1 MGEPDPYMY
10 AHEKGA
16 SYVLQLDGASA
27 CAPATTRR
35 IAGVE
40 ESKIVNCQRVE
51 IAKFKTHSKKL
62 APDIIVR
69 VKGEAR

>member
-1 MGEPDPYMY
+1 MY

-16 SYVLQLDGASA
+16 FYVLQLDGASA
-27 CAPATTRR
+27 GASATTRR

-40 ESKIVNCQRVE
+40 QTKIVNCQRVE

-62 APDIIVR
+62 ASDIIVR